1 MTGSRACRVLTIALG
16 ALAALLIATSAG
28 LASAGR
34 CQAPLGAAMLANDN
48 GSKAWR
54 VTADAGP
61 GVPDLRSWF
70 ACARG
75 QQPFRFEH
83 GDTGAD
89 SLTDV
94 PSAAIR
100 GRYLAYGRV
109 RKQGLGTS
117 RAIVVVRDLVTHRVT
132 FLRRAVSKTL
142 ELESFH
148 QVVVRATGTVAWIAS
163 NIDGDGVRTSEV
175 FMHDIGGTRRL
186 DRGTGIA
193 KHSLRLTPHGLQWRN
208 RGVVRFVELR

>member
-1 MTGSRACRVLTIALG
+1 MTGSHACRAIAIALG
-16 ALAALLIATSAG
+16 ALAALLLPTPAG

-34 CQAPLGAAMLANDN
+34 CQAPLDARIIASDN

-54 VTADAGP
+54 VTTDGGP
-61 GVPDLRSWF
+61 GAPDRRAWF

-75 QQPFRFEH
+75 QQPFRFEQ

-94 PSAAIR
+94 PSVAIR

-117 RAIVVVRDLVTHRVT
+117 RAIVVVRDLVTHRAI
-132 FLRRAVSKTL
+132 FRRRAVSKTL

-148 QVVVRATGTVAWIAS
+148 QVVVRRTGTVAWIAS
-163 NIDGDGVRTSEV
+163 NNDAEGVRTSEV
-175 FMHDIGGTRRL
+175 YMHDIGGTRLL

-193 KHSLRLTPHGLQWRN
+193 KHSLRLTPHGVQWRN
-208 RGVVRFVELR
+208 RGVVRFAELR

>member
-1 MTGSRACRVLTIALG
+1 MPRSPACRALATALG
-16 ALAALLIATSAG
+16 ALAVLLLATPAG

-34 CQAPLGAAMLANDN
+34 CQAPLGATIIASDN

-54 VTADAGP
+54 VTTDGGP
-61 GVPDLRSWF
+61 GAPDLRAWF
-70 ACARG
+70 ACAPG

-100 GRYLAYGRV
+100 GRYLAYGRM

-117 RAIVVVRDLVTHRVT
+117 RAIIVVRDLVTHRAT

-175 FMHDIGGTRRL
+175 YMHDVGGTRRL

-193 KHSLRLTPHGLQWRN
+193 KHSLRLTPHGVQWRN
-208 RGVVRFVELR
+208 RGVVRFAELR